1 MIAEVEQIVA
11 VRKTANC
18 SGVDSECQYKTL
30 KSAEDEPEEA
40 KNFPVASLVGAVI
53 AVVGFTLAGSFLA
66 FKYGCRPRKK
76 LAQKHVIPSTAIK
89 ATTVRRGEVGLRH
102 AEMQP
107 MRPKGDPDSAS

>member
-1 MIAEVEQIVA
+1 M
-11 VRKTANC
+11 T
-18 SGVDSECQYKTL
+18 GCQ
-30 KSAEDEPEEA
+30 
-40 KNFPVASLVGAVI
+40 VGAVI

-89 ATTVRRGEVGLRH
+89 ATTVRRGRPMPVLDPESSNSRLREVGLRH